1 MLANIEISIKGD
13 KMFNQRELNYLEE
26 ILNEEI
32 LSYLRSGY
40 GLDNEYV
47 VTLRGMLEKL
57 GLKELYTFAR
67 WSEDYEEVRKGEN
80 ND

>member
-1 MLANIEISIKGD
+1 
-13 KMFNQRELNYLEE
+13 MFNQRELNYLEE

-40 GLDNEYV
+40 GLDSEYV
-47 VTLRGMLEKL
+47 VTLRGILEKL

-67 WSEDYEEVRKGEN
+67 WAEDYNEQTN
-80 ND
+80 